1 MTVSRQTGT
10 RSKNKADTSI
20 HRSARRKI
28 VSPRFSAATLP
39 NIRLEERERE
49 RARDDPRPRNFRP
62 FFTRCQ
68 ITRIQQRD
76 SPSDSFARLDAA
88 HSRHP
93 RFIQLFSFFSFFF
106 FSCSHRSSCS
116 RIASLSRNSFSANE
130 SSPESLSNLIER
142 IFIYNRL
149 KKKTS
154 NRLGRIFSREK
165 ELVGCARENA
175 ASVAGV
181 TWKEEGKKEKRKKRN
196 WRLATPLPGDGVPA
210 N

>member
-20 HRSARRKI
+20 HRSARRKM

-116 RIASLSRNSFSANE
+116 RIAFLSRNSFSANE
-130 SSPESLSNLIER
+130 SSPESRSEFR
-142 IFIYNRL
+142 IPFKFNR
-149 KKKTS
+149 TYFYIQS
-154 NRLGRIFSREK
+154 FEK
-165 ELVGCARENA
+165 ED
-175 ASVAGV
+175 
-181 TWKEEGKKEKRKKRN
+181 K
-196 WRLATPLPGDGVPA
+196 
-210 N
+210 